1 MVGWGVENGV
11 KYWIGRNSCK
21 LPVLEVTTGRV
32 HVSTCYSPHFPQ
44 GVPTGERWDGSGK
57 CLHTYDTMKN
67 TDMQPQEITSPM
79 FTCMSVQLAY
89 SFTTQYLIPIPI
101 PA

>member
-21 LPVLEVTTGRV
+21 LLVLEVTTGRV
-32 HVSTCYSPHFPQ
+32 YVLTCYSPHFPQ

-57 CLHTYDTMKN
+57 CLHTYDTMK
-67 TDMQPQEITSPM
+67 TADMQPQEMTSPM
-79 FTCMSVQLAY
+79 FTFCTS
-89 SFTTQYLIPIPI
+89 I
-101 PA
+101 